1 MSHDLIIKKLEQ
13 IKILLTELKSLLAL
27 SFSDFKNAFTNIR
40 SAERNFQLIIELASD
55 INAHVIA
62 EMGVETPDTYRD
74 SFKKMGQLKILREES
89 LPNYIK
95 SSNLRNI
102 LIHEYDF
109 DEDNFIFYNSA
120 KEFIPLY
127 DEYIESI
134 RTYLISKNVTE

>member
-13 IKILLTELKSLLAL
+13 MKILLTELKSLLAL